1 MKLLLLGVLVGIV
14 IGWLLVTRK
23 KEPKF
28 LSSNE
33 YWVYLPGD
41 RMPDQ
46 TQVMARVIGDNPYKQ
61 RGKNP
66 VSPREGLLLS
76 DIRLHLA
83 LVLRSKNPHVFRP
96 DMFDEH

>member
-41 RMPDQ
+41 RMPPLPRVRQ
-46 TQVMARVIGDNPYKQ
+46 LPHLGRRRLREIQRRQHRRTRAPWRSFRAAR
-61 RGKNP
+61 
-66 VSPREGLLLS
+66 LLHAVAR
-76 DIRLHLA
+76 DG
-83 LVLRSKNPHVFRP
+83 
-96 DMFDEH
+96 